1 MSSSVRQKMAEVI
14 KAAKHSPAITPEVKN
29 EAKQTVA
36 ETPRNQK
43 KLPTQQLKKQPR
55 TKPRYLKKFS
65 RIARPQRFIGVL

>member
-36 ETPRNQK
+36 ETPKIKESSKPAVK
-43 KLPTQQLKKQPR
+43 KTAKNKAKIFKK
-55 TKPRYLKKFS
+55 
-65 RIARPQRFIGVL
+65 V